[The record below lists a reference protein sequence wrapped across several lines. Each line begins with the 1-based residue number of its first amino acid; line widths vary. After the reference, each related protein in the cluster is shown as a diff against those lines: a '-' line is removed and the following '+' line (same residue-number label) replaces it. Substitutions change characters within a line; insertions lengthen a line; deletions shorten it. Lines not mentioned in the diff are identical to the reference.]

1 MVKILKSE
9 KEIYY
14 ATQNESHT
22 IIYFSSNFKC
32 PNPFNDKEYENLELL
47 YPEFY
52 FYKVEVEIFENW
64 EKYAMKNKIIALPI
78 FSYYTNE
85 YQFASYYAFSP
96 LNKILLDTLV
106 GFDEETDDDFS
117 IDLDSEVEDMSES
130 ECGGL
135 LEDISKYINDTFVN

>member
-1 MVKILKSE
+1 MVKILESKE
-9 KEIYY
+9 EIYY

-22 IIYFSSNFKC
+22 IIYFSSNIEC
-32 PNPFNDKEYENLELL
+32 PNPLNDKEYENLQLL

-52 FYKVEVEIFENW
+52 FYKVEVESFKNW
-64 EKYAMKNKIIALPI
+64 QDYAMKNKIIALPM

-117 IDLDSEVEDMSES
+117 IDLESEVEDMSEGD
-130 ECGGL
+130 CDGL
-135 LEDISKYINDTFVN
+135 LKDISKYINDTFVN